1 MADVLL
7 VFAGL
12 VLLAVAASLTRI
24 WQGPTAADRIMGA
37 QIAGTGG
44 IAIVLLIG
52 FAGAARR
59 RSTWPWSWRCS
70 PPSRPWAS
78 SRRQAPTAPAIRRKT
93 RRRNAPMMLA
103 DIATTALAGLGAVF
117 FIGGTVGLLRFP
129 DVHSRL
135 HALTKADNLG
145 LGLISLGLV
154 LQADSVALALKVI
167 LVWLL
172 AMLAAATVTQLI
184 ARTAM
189 TEDDKRSARGNNAGA
204 HP

>member
-1 MADVLL
+1 
-7 VFAGL
+7 
-12 VLLAVAASLTRI
+12 
-24 WQGPTAADRIMGA
+24 
-37 QIAGTGG
+37 
-44 IAIVLLIG
+44 
-52 FAGAARR
+52 
-59 RSTWPWSWRCS
+59 
-70 PPSRPWAS
+70 
-78 SRRQAPTAPAIRRKT
+78 
-93 RRRNAPMMLA
+93 MMPV
-103 DIATTALAGLGAVF
+103 DIATIALAGLGVVF

-129 DVHSRL
+129 DVHSRI

-189 TEDDKRSARGNNAGA
+189 TEDDKQSARGSTTGSGDAGA
-204 HP
+204 RP